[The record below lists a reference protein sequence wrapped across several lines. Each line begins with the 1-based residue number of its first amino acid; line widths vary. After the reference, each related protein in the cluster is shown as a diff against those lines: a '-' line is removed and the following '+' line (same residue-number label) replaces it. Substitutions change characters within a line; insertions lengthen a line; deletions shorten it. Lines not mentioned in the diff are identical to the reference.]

1 MASSSLMW
9 EKRSKAI
16 LDNIKNFEADFICLQ
31 EVDEY
36 HSFFDRNMEAQGY
49 SGIPIEN
56 KEGYECAIFFKPKF
70 AEFIT
75 YQTTRI
81 QGYTK
86 YENLCVA
93 PSSSTVSSESSDVV
107 NAEELSVVM
116 VAFKILKPFNHVVI
130 IASSHLKSGK
140 PDRWDDLKLAQ
151 VKTLM
156 TELASFKEIISALT
170 NCSPSVILAGDFN
183 SKPYVH
189 KYINSDNIP
198 SDIDLRSVYEFTKGE
213 PRFTNNVPGFA
224 ETLDYM
230 FYTHSEII
238 SPVKL
243 LDSPD
248 EVDFLPN
255 EIHPSDHLPIGVEF
269 EINRNI

>member
-31 EVDEY
+31 ASTIV
-36 HSFFDRNMEAQGY
+36 FFDRNMEAHGY

-56 KEGYECAIFFKPKF
+56 KEGYECAIFFKPKI

-116 VAFKILKPFNHVVI
+116 AAFKILKPLI
-130 IASSHLKSGK
+130 MSKR
-140 PDRWDDLKLAQ
+140 DRWDDLKLAK